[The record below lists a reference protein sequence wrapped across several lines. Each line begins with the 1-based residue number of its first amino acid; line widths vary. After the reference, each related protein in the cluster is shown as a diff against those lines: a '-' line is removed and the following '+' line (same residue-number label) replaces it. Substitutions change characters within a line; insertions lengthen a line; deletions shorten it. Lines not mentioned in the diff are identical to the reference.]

1 MASPPDHRL
10 MADTEQ
16 GDRPPGREAAREKAE
31 KRRKALLTLFVL
43 LALGNLP
50 TLFRNP
56 LEYVGALVL
65 CFLLAVAVVRI
76 LY

>member
-1 MASPPDHRL
+1 M
-10 MADTEQ
+10 
-16 GDRPPGREAAREKAE
+16 GEKV
-31 KRRKALLTLFVL
+31 KKQRKAQWILFIL

-56 LEYVGALVL
+56 LEYLGALIL
-65 CFLLAVAVVRI
+65 CFLLAWAVVRI